1 MVYRNPSISIKSLL
15 SIISTRSWEPLDT
28 EVAAKVTGYK
38 SRGSTSAF
46 RRMIGIPNPKRGA
59 GYMSTIGEVFIDNIE
74 GVRVARCYGIMSVPN
89 PIQRISGHRVFWR
102 AFESGVTDDH
112 ILATAKAEVSAA
124 AFLSGRSGVWSGNS
138 GRTLWS
144 ERSEDAAVPSEA
156 AQADP
161 PGVVPDIGGMSND
174 ALISMI
180 NAHRAALVA
189 LQAERDSRIKAA
201 NDLIALL
208 AK

>member
-46 RRMIGIPNPKRGA
+46 RRMIGIQNPKRGA
-59 GYMSTIGEVFIDNIE
+59 GYMSTIGEVFIDNID
-74 GVRVARCYGIMSVPN
+74 GIRVARCYGIMSLPN
-89 PIQRISGHRVFWR
+89 PVQRVSGHRVFWR
-102 AFESGVTDDH
+102 TFDASVTDDY

-144 ERSEDAAVPSEA
+144 ERHEDVAVPREA

-161 PGVVPDIGGMSND
+161 SDKVTDICGMSND
-174 ALISMI
+174 ALISLI
-180 NAHRAALVA
+180 NAHRAALTS
-189 LQAERDSRIKAA
+189 LEAERDTRIKAA